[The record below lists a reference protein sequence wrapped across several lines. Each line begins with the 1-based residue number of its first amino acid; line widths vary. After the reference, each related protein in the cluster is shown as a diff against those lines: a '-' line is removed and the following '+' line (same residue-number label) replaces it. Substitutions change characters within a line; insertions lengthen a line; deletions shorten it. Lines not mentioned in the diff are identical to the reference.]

1 MASARARPISGVV
14 TAAGGPMIFLI
25 MALKS
30 PLSSAIAR
38 LVRSS
43 SRSSLLSPTNTPVF
57 SIPFDDA
64 PNPTMR
70 GIASNARFLYSLQ
83 RRAWHHFYVGS
94 YKGIVGRFKR
104 NRAAPPLA

>member
-70 GIASNARFLYSLQ
+70 GIASNARFLYTPSAALGTTSMLDLI
-83 RRAWHHFYVGS
+83 RGS
-94 YKGIVGRFKR
+94 WVVSSET
-104 NRAAPPLA
+104 AQPPLA